1 MSYPLHLTLRTR
13 RRFLLGL
20 LATSALAPASGVQ
33 SQTQPAAA
41 VTEPPS
47 RKVPLRVATLSNG
60 LRLLCRTNDSS
71 EMVSVVCQVRA
82 GLPDEREEQA
92 GLAALTAEAIL
103 MGTTTH
109 SAHAF
114 SSAVIQAGGDLR
126 TLPGFDLTEV
136 SAVCDKS
143 QFNLALKLVAD
154 VVAHPSLTEEQ
165 VTEARTALK
174 QRISRFEEDFTGA
187 SYQALMGQ
195 LYPNTPYG
203 RPING
208 LPESLDRLKAA
219 DVRKF
224 WQEHYLQNRM
234 VVAIVG
240 DVDSSKALEMAQK
253 AFQTVP
259 WKPTGVAVPA
269 ATEASGKAKTELL
282 QRPGPAAQLMVG
294 YRTPGVTRDNYP
306 VYAVID
312 AIVGGGKRGRLFTNI
327 REKHSLGYQLGS
339 FYQPLLL
346 QSHLVG
352 YVITPPYRRNPRTE
366 QKESLI
372 DLVKT
377 HLLAQYL
384 DLAATGPSDQEL
396 ARARNYV
403 IGRYALRMERTRDQA
418 KWLAWNSAMGLGS
431 DFDDYFNRRVAT
443 VTKEQ
448 VQAAAKALAGQ
459 QALVIT
465 LPEEVQPER

>member
-1 MSYPLHLTLRTR
+1 
-13 RRFLLGL
+13 
-20 LATSALAPASGVQ
+20 
-33 SQTQPAAA
+33 
-41 VTEPPS
+41 
-47 RKVPLRVATLSNG
+47 
-60 LRLLCRTNDSS
+60 
-71 EMVSVVCQVRA
+71 MVSVVCQVRA

-136 SAVCDKS
+136 SAVCDRT
-143 QFNLALKLVAD
+143 QFASALKLVAD
-154 VVAHPSLTEEQ
+154 VVAHPSITEEQ
-165 VTEARTALK
+165 VTEARTTLK

-195 LYPNTPYG
+195 LYPHTPYG

-240 DVDSSKALEMAQK
+240 DVDSSRALEMAQK
-253 AFQTVP
+253 AFQSVP
-259 WKPTGVAVPA
+259 WKPPVSTNPPA
-269 ATEASGKAKTELL
+269 SEAPSKPKVELL

-294 YRTPGVTRDNYP
+294 FRTPGVTRENYP
-306 VYAVID
+306 TYAVLD
-312 AIVGGGKRGRLFTNI
+312 AIVGGGKRGRLFANI

-339 FYQPLLL
+339 FYQPLLQ

-366 QKESLI
+366 QQESVI

-377 HLLAQYL
+377 HLLAQYQ
-384 DLAATGPSDQEL
+384 DLATAGPTDQEL

-403 IGRYALRMERTRDQA
+403 IGRYALRVERTRDQA

-448 VQAAAKALAGQ
+448 VQAAAKALTGQ

>member
-1 MSYPLHLTLRTR
+1 M
-13 RRFLLGL
+13 
-20 LATSALAPASGVQ
+20 
-33 SQTQPAAA
+33 
-41 VTEPPS
+41 
-47 RKVPLRVATLSNG
+47 
-60 LRLLCRTNDSS
+60 
-71 EMVSVVCQVRA
+71 VCQVRA

-103 MGTTTH
+103 MGTTNR

-114 SSAVIQAGGDLR
+114 SSAVVQAGGDLR

-136 SAVCDKS
+136 SAVCDRS
-143 QFNLALKLVAD
+143 QFELALKLVAD

-174 QRISRFEEDFTGA
+174 QRIGRFEEDFTGA

-195 LYPNTPYG
+195 LYPHTPYG

-224 WQEHYLQNRM
+224 WQENYLQNRM

-240 DVDSSKALEMAQK
+240 DVDSAKALELAQK
-253 AFQTVP
+253 SFQSVP
-259 WKPTGVAVPA
+259 WKPAGNAAPA
-269 ATEASGKAKTELL
+269 PVEAPGKPRTELL

-306 VYAVID
+306 VYSVLD

-339 FYQPLLL
+339 FYQPLLQ

-352 YVITPPYRRNPRTE
+352 YVITPPFRRNPRTE
-366 QKESLI
+366 QPESVV

-377 HLLAQYL
+377 HLLAQYQE
-384 DLAATGPSDQEL
+384 LATTGPTDQEL

-403 IGRYALRMERTRDQA
+403 IGRYALRLERTRDQA

-431 DFDDYFNRRVAT
+431 DFDDHFNRRAAT
-443 VTKEQ
+443 ITKEQ
-448 VQAAAKALAGQ
+448 VQAAAKALVGQ

-465 LPEEVQPER
+465 LPSDAPPER